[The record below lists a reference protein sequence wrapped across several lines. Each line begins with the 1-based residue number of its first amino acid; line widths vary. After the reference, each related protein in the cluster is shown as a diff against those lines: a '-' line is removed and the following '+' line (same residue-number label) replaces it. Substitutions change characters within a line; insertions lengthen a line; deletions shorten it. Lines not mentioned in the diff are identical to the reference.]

1 MRAALRIA
9 VTGVSGDVGLG
20 VLEGL
25 RALEDRPFLLGLDY
39 SEDCP
44 GYALTTTHE
53 RTPHVAASEYL
64 AVLIEALRRHH
75 IEMLIPG
82 IDPEIAL
89 LASHRDQ
96 IERETGCFV
105 LVADRELVALCADK
119 LRTGAFC
126 TAHGLPYVQTWPGQ
140 GALPDGAAYPLIA
153 KPRCG
158 RASRDV
164 TILAS
169 PAEHRAWSVPDV
181 SRYCLQRF
189 IQGDEYTVGL
199 TFDRGEN
206 LRDWLVMRRTLTD
219 GRTTFAETCALP
231 QVDDV
236 LATAARTLHARGAL
250 NLQLRL
256 DQAGRPWI
264 FEVNPRLSGSTPIRV
279 AIGYNDPVRLVEH
292 HLLGRELEK
301 ASVRPTRVRRLGTQ
315 VVVADV

>member
-1 MRAALRIA
+1 
-9 VTGVSGDVGLG
+9 
-20 VLEGL
+20 
-25 RALEDRPFLLGLDY
+25 
-39 SEDCP
+39 
-44 GYALTTTHE
+44 
-53 RTPHVAASEYL
+53 
-64 AVLIEALRRHH
+64 
-75 IEMLIPG
+75 
-82 IDPEIAL
+82 
-89 LASHRDQ
+89 
-96 IERETGCFV
+96 
-105 LVADRELVALCADK
+105 
-119 LRTGAFC
+119 
-126 TAHGLPYVQTWPGQ
+126 
-140 GALPDGAAYPLIA
+140 
-153 KPRCG
+153 
-158 RASRDV
+158 
-164 TILAS
+164 
-169 PAEHRAWSVPDV
+169 
-181 SRYCLQRF
+181 LQRF

-206 LRDWLVMRRTLTD
+206 LRDLLVMRRTLTD